1 MNFKKLLTVILL
13 CFTLFA
19 SAQPPVPPSTVTPN
33 KAIISG
39 KVIDAETNQVMEYA
53 NVTIYE
59 PDSTMVT
66 GAITDSMGEFSIGPI
81 KFGTYYAI
89 ANFIGFNKTKINNI
103 KIIGK
108 NREINLGTIKLE
120 PAHQQL
126 DQVNVVA
133 DKARVEYKI
142 DKKVINVGQDINA
155 NGGTA
160 VDVLENTPSVQVD
173 IEGNVTLRGSSNF
186 TVYIDGRPSSLSG
199 SNALKQIP
207 ASTLQNIEIIT
218 NPSAKYDPDGTAG
231 IINLVMKKDIIS
243 GFNGIL
249 DASVGTRNKSMFDM
263 ILNHKTQKRNITFGV
278 DYNDMNFHGK
288 NRSSRETFQN
298 DTTFHIDNSGS
309 RGFNQKGY
317 GFKGG
322 VDFYLSDL
330 TTLGINGHAGHY
342 NFESGGIS
350 NVHKY
355 TSPATTDSYS
365 VETDPSPRKRDYAS
379 GDINFQHKFNED
391 GSHQLMGTLYY
402 SHRNSN
408 DLDVED
414 EQLATPD
421 YVSLDTYLSRIQTTS
436 EELSDR
442 YRLKVDYTLPLG
454 ASGKLEAGLQSRMRR
469 ETEDY
474 LFEKYDT
481 ETQQW
486 INNPNFSSSM
496 NFKRDIHAIYSTVSS
511 KLGNLEYMFGLRGE
525 YTDRETDHSKV
536 SEPYSLQRFD
546 LFPTAHLSYT
556 LFDES
561 QLMASYSRRIDRPDA
576 EDLDPF
582 ENYRDQYTIRVG
594 NPALKPEYTNSYEL
608 NYMKRFGGSFI
619 SLEGF
624 YRSTNNVISRFNSVR
639 DDGVLVQTRINLNHD
654 YSKGGELM
662 ANLNLNKWL
671 LLNGSVSLYNYKIE
685 DQSSGEY
692 VERQSTNTDGRI
704 NTTVKF
710 SQDSRM
716 ELVGMYRGP
725 SVSIQGNRKS
735 MLYSN
740 ISYRQDFMKKK
751 LTATVS
757 VRDIFGTANREGTST
772 GSNFKSTYKY
782 QREPRIFMLTLSYKI
797 NNYKMDK
804 SDQSDTNEVEYDNG
818 GGDF

>member
-1 MNFKKLLTVILL
+1 MDFKKLLTIFLL
-13 CFTLFA
+13 CFTFFA
-19 SAQPPVPPSTVTPN
+19 SGQPPVSPSTVPPN
-33 KAIISG
+33 RATISG
-39 KVIDAETNQVMEYA
+39 KVVDADTKQAMEYA
-53 NVTIYE
+53 NVTIYKL
-59 PDSTMVT
+59 DSTMVT
-66 GAITDSMGEFSIGPI
+66 GAITDSKGEFTIGPI
-81 KFGTYYAI
+81 KFGTYYVI

-103 KIIGK
+103 KITGE

-126 DQVNVVA
+126 DEVNVVA

-199 SNALKQIP
+199 SDALQQIP
-207 ASTLQNIEIIT
+207 ASALQNIEIIT

-231 IINLVMKKDIIS
+231 IINLVMKKDILS
-243 GFNGIL
+243 GFNGIVN
-249 DASVGTRNKSMFDM
+249 ASVGTRNKKRFDLT
-263 ILNHKTQKRNITFGV
+263 INQKTKKRNITFGV

-288 NRSSRETFQN
+288 NQSSRETFQN
-298 DTTFHIDNSGS
+298 DTTFYLDKFGN
-309 RGFNQKGY
+309 RGFNRKGY

-330 TTLGINGHAGHY
+330 TTLGISGHAGHY
-342 NFESGGIS
+342 NFESGGVS

-355 TSPATTDSYS
+355 TSPATTDIYS
-365 VETDPSPRKRDYAS
+365 VETDPSPRKRNFAT

-391 GSHQLMGTLYY
+391 GTHQLMATLYY

-408 DLDVED
+408 DIDLEN
-414 EQLATPD
+414 EQLSNSD
-421 YVSLDTYLSRIQTTS
+421 YVAYDDYLLRIRTTS
-436 EELSDR
+436 DELSDR
-442 YRLKVDYTLPLG
+442 YRFKVDYTRPLG
-454 ASGKLEAGLQSRMRR
+454 VSGKLEAGLQSRMRR

-474 LFEKYDT
+474 LFEQYDT

-486 INNPNFSSSM
+486 INNPDFSSSM
-496 NFKRDIHAIYSTVSS
+496 DFKRDIHAIYTTVSS
-511 KLGNLEYMFGLRGE
+511 KLGSLEYMMGLRGE
-525 YTDRETDHSKV
+525 YTNRETDHASV
-536 SEPYSLQRFD
+536 SEPYKLNRFD

-561 QLMASYSRRIDRPDA
+561 QLMASYSRRIDRPRGR
-576 EDLDPF
+576 DLDPF
-582 ENYRDQYTIRVG
+582 ENYRDQYTISIG

-608 NYMKRFGGSFI
+608 NYMKRFGKSFI

-624 YRSTNNVISRFNSVR
+624 YRATNNVISRINSLR
-639 DDGVLVQTRINLNHD
+639 DDGVLLQTRVNLNHD

-662 ANLNLNKWL
+662 ANLNLKEWL
-671 LLNGSVSLYNYKIE
+671 LVNGSISLYNYKIE
-685 DQSSGEY
+685 DLSSGEY
-692 VERQSTNTDGRI
+692 IERQSTNTDGRV
-704 NTTVKF
+704 NATVKF

-716 ELVGMYRGP
+716 QLVGMYRGP
-725 SVSIQGNRKS
+725 SVSIQGNRKG
-735 MLYSN
+735 MFFSN
-740 ISYRQDFMKKK
+740 ISYRQDLMKKK
-751 LTATVS
+751 LTATLS
-757 VRDIFGTANREGTST
+757 VRDLFGTAKREGTST
-772 GSNFKSTYKY
+772 GPNFNSSFKF

-804 SDQSDTNEVEYDNG
+804 TNQSDTNEVEYDNG